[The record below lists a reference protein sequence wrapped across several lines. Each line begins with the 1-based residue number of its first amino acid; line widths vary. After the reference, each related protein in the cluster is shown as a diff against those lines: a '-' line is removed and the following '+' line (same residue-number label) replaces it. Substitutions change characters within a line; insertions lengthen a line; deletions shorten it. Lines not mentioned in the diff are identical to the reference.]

1 MSDETKNKKTDS
13 QAQTGRPDTGDTK
26 KSVRKF
32 AVLFTD
38 IVGSTKFFKDR
49 GDLVGREMLQSHQD
63 IVTTPVIEHAGLVVK
78 TLGDSVMAYFTDP
91 KEALKSAIKIQQ
103 ALERYNIKKDQND
116 QIHVRVGIHF
126 GEGIIEDQDIFG
138 NVVNLA
144 AKIVSVANKDQIL
157 ISQQVYEVTK
167 NLSPVQYEK
176 FATTSNQEELKEI
189 PLYRV
194 LWSDAAQFD
203 PTANILVYLKPHW
216 NLSDTKFAGAW
227 NNLRTELEGSWKDR
241 IIRKEGTKDKSLVL
255 ISPDVS
261 SAVDLAGD
269 SIRFIKSHLK
279 TKVAYPLIPI
289 QIAIDSGSFLRGE
302 KLVMDRFNAKWD
314 DFDPGDICI
323 SDPALLLLKNKKS
336 VRTDPTYSP
345 ESRLS
350 YYRLVPIDGPN
361 EPPLFLYQAALL
373 KGDNRPCFYCG
384 LRKHQSQNCP
394 SKTIDDIPFALKR
407 IGYLSLKNI
416 NNLFYRYLTQ
426 SNSNFNS
433 LAENGKDHNE
443 TSKLAYHAF
452 YELKYN
458 TQLRLLRNLWASN
471 EDNWERVQSKK
482 AKGTRG
488 GQAWLALDLIR
499 TSKLSKAE
507 KIISSLILEQP
518 QDYHV
523 NCTAGLL
530 NIELNLFNKAEYF
543 FDQALMFAKTRP
555 QKIFVLFLL
564 CRLYGIQ
571 KKKPQTEAKLKEI
584 ISLYPYSPDAKYLSV
599 QIKFQNGKKE
609 RAIAELTHLIKD
621 SGEYYGKALIDPEL
635 GPFMDAVQP
644 QLKKLYA
651 EAKESAHNIMP
662 QAEEEMKRFTD
673 MLGDEA
679 EKSDSLQS
687 LWKKTRDLF
696 KLDSYLGYLE
706 CAKSSG
712 MIIQHCQEYVSSRR
726 IKVEKI
732 VGSLHKRCSGYLD
745 YTRKFPHKKY
755 SNPVHETLQSFQKE
769 LDQARRKVHAE
780 APVEVLEAINQVE
793 KLSDR
798 MEEIPP
804 KLNNLETIRKS
815 MLFLTS
821 FFKSNLLLQS
831 INLLIGIIFFPLII
845 HYLLFVFPKLDAI
858 NHNLWFYQKGF
869 LFVGGTFA
877 LLFSLIRPLKHL
889 PQKKA

>member
-1 MSDETKNKKTDS
+1 MSDETKDEITEP
-13 QAQTGRPDTGDTK
+13 QTETRRPDAGNTK

-49 GDLVGREMLQSHQD
+49 GDLAGREMLQSHQD
-63 IVTTPVIEHAGLVVK
+63 IVTSPVIEHGGLVVK
-78 TLGDSVMAYFTDP
+78 TLGDSILAYFTDP

-103 ALERYNIKKDQND
+103 ALERHNINKDHKD
-116 QIHVRVGIHF
+116 QIHVRIGIHF

-144 AKIVSVANKDQIL
+144 AKIVSIANEDQIL
-157 ISQQVYEVTK
+157 ISQQVYEVAK
-167 NLSPVQYEK
+167 SLSPVQYEK
-176 FATTSNQEELKEI
+176 FAPTSNQEELKGI
-189 PLYRV
+189 PLYRT
-194 LWSDAAQFD
+194 LWSDAAEFD

-216 NLSDTKFAGAW
+216 NLSDNRFVGAW
-227 NNLRTELEGSWKDR
+227 NNLRKELEASWKDK

-255 ISPDVS
+255 ISPDAS

-269 SIRFIKSHLK
+269 IIRLIKSHLK
-279 TKVAYPLIPI
+279 SKVAYPLIPI

-302 KLVMDRFNAKWD
+302 KLVMDRFNAKWS

-323 SDPALLLLKNKKS
+323 SNSALLLIKNKKS

-345 ESRLS
+345 ENRISF
-350 YYRLVPIDGPN
+350 YRLVPNDGPN

-373 KGDNRPCFYCG
+373 NGDARPCFYCG
-384 LRKHQSQNCP
+384 LRKHKSRNCP
-394 SKTIDDIPFALKR
+394 SKTIDDVPFALKR
-407 IGYLSLKNI
+407 IGYLPLKNI
-416 NNLFYRYLTQ
+416 NHLFYRFLTQ
-426 SNSNFNS
+426 SESNFNT
-433 LAENGKDHNE
+433 LPEDGKDRND
-443 TSKLAYHAF
+443 TLKLAYHAF

-482 AKGTRG
+482 AKGARG

-530 NIELNLFNKAEYF
+530 YIELNLLNKAEYF

-555 QKIFVLFLL
+555 QKLFVLFLF
-564 CRLYGIQ
+564 CRLYGFQ
-571 KKKPQTEAKLKEI
+571 KKKPQAEAKLKEI
-584 ISLYPYSPDAKYLSV
+584 ISVYPYSPDVKYLSV
-599 QIKFQNGKKE
+599 QIKFQNGQRE

-621 SGEYYGKALIDPEL
+621 SGEYYGTALIDPEL
-635 GPFMDAVQP
+635 GPFTDAVQP
-644 QLKKLYA
+644 LLKKLYA

-662 QAEEEMKRFTD
+662 QAEEEMKKFTE

-679 EKSDSLQS
+679 EKSDSLKS

-706 CAKSSG
+706 CVKSSG

-726 IKVEKI
+726 KKVEKI
-732 VGSLHKRCSGYLD
+732 VDSLDKRCSGYLD
-745 YTRKFPHKKY
+745 YTRKFPYKKH
-755 SNPVHETLQSFQKE
+755 SNPVHETLRSFQKE
-769 LDQARRKVHAE
+769 LDQVRRKVHAE
-780 APVEVLEAINQVE
+780 APLKVLEAFNQVE

-804 KLNNLETIRKS
+804 KLNSLETIRKFI
-815 MLFLTS
+815 LFLTS
-821 FFKSNLLLQS
+821 FFKSSLLLQS

-869 LFVGGTFA
+869 LVVGGIFA
-877 LLFSLIRPLKHL
+877 LLFSLIRPMKHL
-889 PQKKA
+889 P

>member
-1 MSDETKNKKTDS
+1 MSDETKNEKTDS
-13 QAQTGRPDTGDTK
+13 QAETKRPDAGNTM

-49 GDLVGREMLQSHQD
+49 GDLAGREMLQSHQD
-63 IVTTPVIEHAGLVVK
+63 IVTTPVIEHGGLVVK
-78 TLGDSVMAYFTDP
+78 TLGDSIMAYFNDP
-91 KEALKSAIKIQQ
+91 KEGIKSAIKIQQ
-103 ALERYNIKKDQND
+103 ALERHNIKKEQND

-144 AKIVSVANKDQIL
+144 AKIVSVGNKDQIL
-157 ISQQVYEVTK
+157 ISHQVYEVAK
-167 NLSPVQYEK
+167 NLSPIQYEK
-176 FATTSNQEELKEI
+176 FATTSNQEELKGI

-194 LWSDAAQFD
+194 LWSDTAQFD

-216 NLSDTKFAGAW
+216 NLSENIFAGAW
-227 NNLRTELEGSWKDR
+227 NNLRKELEASWKDR

-255 ISPDVS
+255 ISPDAS
-261 SAVDLAGD
+261 AAVDLAGD
-269 SIRFIKSHLK
+269 IIRLIKYHLK
-279 TKVAYPLIPI
+279 SKVAYPLIPI

-302 KLVMDRFNAKWD
+302 KLVIDRFNAKWD

-323 SDPALLLLKNKKS
+323 SDSALLLLKNKKS

-350 YYRLVPIDGPN
+350 YYRLVPNDGPN

-384 LRKHQSQNCP
+384 LRKHQSRNCP
-394 SKTIDDIPFALKR
+394 SKTIDDVPFALKR

-416 NNLFYRYLTQ
+416 NHLFYRYLTQ
-426 SNSNFNS
+426 SNSNFDN
-433 LAENGKDHNE
+433 LPEDEKNRNE
-443 TSKLAYHAF
+443 TRNLAYHSF

-471 EDNWERVQSKK
+471 EDNWERVQFKK

-499 TSKLSKAE
+499 TSKLSNAE

-530 NIELNLFNKAEYF
+530 NIELNLLNKAEYF
-543 FDQALMFAKTRP
+543 FDQALMFAKTKP

-571 KKKPQTEAKLKEI
+571 EKKPQTEAKLKEI
-584 ISLYPYSPDAKYLSV
+584 ISLYPYSPDAKYLSS
-599 QIKFQNGKKE
+599 QIKFQTGKEE

-621 SGEYYGKALIDPEL
+621 NGEYYSKALIDPEL

-644 QLKKLYA
+644 LLKKLYA

-662 QAEEEMKRFTD
+662 QAEEEMKKFTE

-687 LWKKTRDLF
+687 LWKKASDLF
-696 KLDSYLGYLE
+696 QLDSYLGYLE
-706 CAKSSG
+706 CAKSSS
-712 MIIQHCQEYVSSRR
+712 MIIQHCQEYVNSRR
-726 IKVEKI
+726 KKLEKI
-732 VGSLHKRCSGYLD
+732 VDSLDQRCSGYLD
-745 YTRKFPHKKY
+745 YTRKFQYKKY
-755 SNPVHETLQSFQKE
+755 SNPVHETLRSFQKE

-780 APVEVLEAINQVE
+780 TPLKILEALNQVE

-798 MEEIPP
+798 MEEIPL

-815 MLFLTS
+815 LLFLTS

-831 INLLIGIIFFPLII
+831 INLLIGIIFFPLIT
-845 HYLLFVFPKLDAI
+845 HYLLYVFPKLDAI
-858 NHNLWFYQKGF
+858 NQNLWFYQKGF
-869 LFVGGTFA
+869 LFIGGIFA
-877 LLFSLIRPLKHL
+877 LLFSLIRPLNHL

>member
-1 MSDETKNKKTDS
+1 MSDETKNEKTDS
-13 QAQTGRPDTGDTK
+13 QAETSRPDAGNTK

-49 GDLVGREMLQSHQD
+49 GDLAGREMLQSHQD
-63 IVTTPVIEHAGLVVK
+63 IVTTPVIEHGGLVVK

-103 ALERYNIKKDQND
+103 AQERYNIKKDQND

-126 GEGIIEDQDIFG
+126 GDGIIEDQDIFG

-144 AKIVSVANKDQIL
+144 AKIVSAANKDQIL
-157 ISQQVYEVTK
+157 ISHQVYEVTK

-176 FATTSNQEELKEI
+176 FAPTSNQEELKGI
-189 PLYRV
+189 PLYRA

-216 NLSDTKFAGAW
+216 NLSDNKFAGAW
-227 NNLRTELEGSWKDR
+227 NNLRKELEASWKDR

-255 ISPDVS
+255 ISRDAS

-269 SIRFIKSHLK
+269 IIRLIKSHLK
-279 TKVAYPLIPI
+279 SKVAYPLVPI

-302 KLVMDRFNAKWD
+302 KLVMDRFNAKWG
-314 DFDPGDICI
+314 DFDPGDIFI
-323 SDPALLLLKNKKS
+323 SDSALLLLKNKS

-345 ESRLS
+345 ESRIP
-350 YYRLVPIDGPN
+350 YYRLVPKDGLN

-373 KGDNRPCFYCG
+373 NGDNHPCFYCG
-384 LRKHQSQNCP
+384 LRKHQSRNCP
-394 SKTIDDIPFALKR
+394 SKIIDDVPFALKR
-407 IGYLSLKNI
+407 IGYLPLKTI

-426 SNSNFNS
+426 SNSNFNN
-433 LAENGKDHNE
+433 LPEDGEDRNE

-458 TQLRLLRNLWASN
+458 TQLRLLRNLWGSN
-471 EDNWERVQSKK
+471 ENNWERVQSKK

-530 NIELNLFNKAEYF
+530 NIELNLLNKAEYF

-555 QKIFVLFLL
+555 QKIFILFLI

-599 QIKFQNGKKE
+599 QIKFQNGQKE

-644 QLKKLYA
+644 LLKKLYA

-662 QAEEEMKRFTD
+662 QAEEEMKKFTE

-687 LWKKTRDLF
+687 LWKKTSDLF

-706 CAKSSG
+706 CVKSSG

-732 VGSLHKRCSGYLD
+732 VDSLHKRCSGYLN
-745 YTRKFPHKKY
+745 YTRKFPYKKH
-755 SNPVHETLQSFQKE
+755 SNPVHETLRSFQKE

-780 APVEVLEAINQVE
+780 TPLKILEAFNQVE
-793 KLSDR
+793 KLSER

-815 MLFLTS
+815 ILFLTS

-869 LFVGGTFA
+869 LFVGGIFA

>member
-1 MSDETKNKKTDS
+1 MSDETKNEKTDS
-13 QAQTGRPDTGDTK
+13 QAEIRRPDAGNTK

-49 GDLVGREMLQSHQD
+49 GDLAGREMLQSHQD
-63 IVTTPVIEHAGLVVK
+63 IVTTPVIEHAGFVVK
-78 TLGDSVMAYFTDP
+78 TLGDSILAYFTDP

-103 ALERYNIKKDQND
+103 ALERHNINKDQKD
-116 QIHVRVGIHF
+116 QIHDRIGIHF

-144 AKIVSVANKDQIL
+144 AKIVSVANKEQIL
-157 ISQQVYEVTK
+157 ISHQVYEVTK
-167 NLSPVQYEK
+167 NLSMVQYEK
-176 FATTSNQEELKEI
+176 FAPTSNQEELKGI
-189 PLYRV
+189 PLYRA

-227 NNLRTELEGSWKDR
+227 NNLRKELEASWKDR

-255 ISPDVS
+255 ISPDAS

-269 SIRFIKSHLK
+269 IIRLIKSHLK
-279 TKVAYPLIPI
+279 SKDEYPLIPI

-302 KLVMDRFNAKWD
+302 KLVMDRFNAKWG

-323 SDPALLLLKNKKS
+323 SDSALLLLKNKS

-345 ESRLS
+345 ESRIP
-350 YYRLVPIDGPN
+350 YYRLVPKDGPN
-361 EPPLFLYQAALL
+361 ESPLFLYQAALL
-373 KGDNRPCFYCG
+373 NGDNRPCFYCG
-384 LRKHQSQNCP
+384 LRKHQSRNCP
-394 SKTIDDIPFALKR
+394 SKTIDDVPFALKR
-407 IGYLSLKNI
+407 IGYLSLKTI

-426 SNSNFNS
+426 SNSNFNN
-433 LAENGKDHNE
+433 LPEDGEDRNE

-458 TQLRLLRNLWASN
+458 TQLRLLRNLWGSN
-471 EDNWERVQSKK
+471 ENNWERVQSKK

-499 TSKLSKAE
+499 TSNLSKAE

-530 NIELNLFNKAEYF
+530 NIELNLLNKAEYF
-543 FDQALMFAKTRP
+543 FNQALMFAKTRP
-555 QKIFVLFLL
+555 QKIFVLFLV

-571 KKKPQTEAKLKEI
+571 KKKPQAEAKLKEI
-584 ISLYPYSPDAKYLSV
+584 ISVYPYSPDAKYLSA
-599 QIKFQNGKKE
+599 QIKFQNGQKE

-635 GPFMDAVQP
+635 GPFMDAVQLL
-644 QLKKLYA
+644 LKKLYA
-651 EAKESAHNIMP
+651 EAKESAHIIMP
-662 QAEEEMKRFTD
+662 QAEEEMKKFTE

-687 LWKKTRDLF
+687 LWKKTSDLF

-706 CAKSSG
+706 CAKSGG

-732 VGSLHKRCSGYLD
+732 VDSLHKRCSGYLD
-745 YTRKFPHKKY
+745 YTRKFPYKKH
-755 SNPVHETLQSFQKE
+755 SNPVHETLRSFQKE
-769 LDQARRKVHAE
+769 LDQVRRKVHAE
-780 APVEVLEAINQVE
+780 TPLKVLEAFNQVE
-793 KLSDR
+793 KLSER

-815 MLFLTS
+815 ILFLTS

-845 HYLLFVFPKLDAI
+845 HYLLFVFPKLAAI

-869 LFVGGTFA
+869 LFVGGIFA

-889 PQKKA
+889 PQKNA

>member
-1 MSDETKNKKTDS
+1 MP
-13 QAQTGRPDTGDTK
+13 PDAGDTK

-49 GDLVGREMLQSHQD
+49 GDLAGREMLQSHQD
-63 IVTTPVIEHAGLVVK
+63 IVTTPVVEHSGLVVK

-91 KEALKSAIKIQQ
+91 KEALKSATKIQQ
-103 ALERYNIKKDQND
+103 ALERHNIKSEQND

-144 AKIVSVANKDQIL
+144 AKIVSVAGRDEIL
-157 ISQQVYEVTK
+157 ISHQVYEVTK
-167 NLSPVQYEK
+167 NLSTIQYEK
-176 FATTSNQEELKEI
+176 YATTSNLEELKGI

-194 LWSDAAQFD
+194 LWSDAPQFD

-216 NLSDTKFAGAW
+216 NLSDTKFIGAW
-227 NNLRTELEGSWKDR
+227 NNLRKELEGSWKDR
-241 IIRKEGTKDKSLVL
+241 IIRNEGTTDKSLVI
-255 ISPDVS
+255 ISPDAS
-261 SAVDLAGD
+261 SAVGLAGD
-269 SIRFIKSHLK
+269 ILRLLKSHLK
-279 TKVAYPLIPI
+279 SKAAYPLIPI
-289 QIAIDSGSFLRGE
+289 QIAVDSGSFLRGE
-302 KLVMDRFNAKWD
+302 KLVMNRFNAKWD

-323 SDPALLLLKNKKS
+323 SDSALLLLKNKKS

-350 YYRLVPIDGPN
+350 YYRLVPNDGPN

-373 KGDNRPCFYCG
+373 NGEHRPCFYCG

-394 SKTIDDIPFALKR
+394 SKIIDDVPFALKR
-407 IGYLSLKNI
+407 IGYLSIKKI
-416 NNLFYRYLTQ
+416 NKLFNRYLAQ
-426 SNSNFNS
+426 SNSNFNH
-433 LAENGKDHNE
+433 LPEDGKNPNE
-443 TSKLAYHAF
+443 TPKLAYYAF

-458 TQLRLLRNLWASN
+458 TQLRLLKNLWASN
-471 EDNWERVQSKK
+471 EDNWDRVQSQK

-499 TSKLSKAE
+499 TSQLAKAE

-518 QDYHV
+518 QDYHM

-530 NIELNLFNKAEYF
+530 NIELNLLNKAEYF

-555 QKIFVLFLL
+555 QKLFVLFLL

-571 KKKPQTEAKLKEI
+571 KKKPQTEAKLREI
-584 ISLYPYSPDAKYLSV
+584 MSLYPYSPDAKYLSV
-599 QIKFQNGKKE
+599 QIKFQNGQKE
-609 RAIAELTHLIKD
+609 RAIAELSHLIKD

-644 QLKKLYA
+644 LLKKLYA
-651 EAKESAHNIMP
+651 EAKESAHTIMP
-662 QAEEEMKRFTD
+662 QAEEEMKKFTD
-673 MLGDEA
+673 MLGDEV
-679 EKSDSLQS
+679 EKPDSLQS
-687 LWKKTRDLF
+687 LWKKAKDLF

-712 MIIQHCQEYVSSRR
+712 MIIQQCQEYVTSRR
-726 IKVEKI
+726 IKIEKI
-732 VGSLHKRCSGYLD
+732 VDGLRKRCSGYLD
-745 YTRKFPHKKY
+745 YTGKFPYKKY
-755 SNPVHETLQSFQKE
+755 SNPVHETLKSIQTE
-769 LDQARRKVHAE
+769 LDQVRRKVHAE
-780 APVEVLEAINQVE
+780 APRKILEAFNQAE

-798 MEEIPP
+798 MEEIPS
-804 KLNNLETIRKS
+804 KLNNLENIKKS
-815 MLFLTS
+815 VLFLTS
-821 FFKSNLLLQS
+821 FFKSNLVLQS
-831 INLLIGIIFFPLII
+831 VNLLIGIIFFPLIS
-845 HYLLFVFPKLDAI
+845 HYLLFIFPKLDTI

-869 LFVGGTFA
+869 LVVGGIFA
-877 LLFSLIRPLKHL
+877 LLFSLVRPLKHL